1 MAGKKELKFGVSI
14 PQGLR
19 TQNVDSSAIAPLLT
33 TMESWGFDGCWVGD
47 HPTSRFDLAA
57 VPLLSYAAALTTT
70 LRLGTSILL
79 SALRNPIQ
87 LARELS
93 TLDRLSNGRLI
104 LGVGIGGPHHHR
116 AMAMPTED
124 RSNRYEEGIT
134 LVKRLWTEEKV
145 TFRGHVFEVEDI
157 AITPKPFQV
166 PCPPIWFGGHAMPA
180 LERAVRLGDGWIEAG
195 HSSTEVLKHEI
206 AVVRR
211 LLDKAGRDPGTFTL
225 CKRVLIAI
233 DDNRETAVKSF
244 DQDGAL
250 DDELTRRANAAG
262 VFGSSEECI
271 EGLAEIAETGVDV
284 IILSPPAHNIL
295 EQVERLAEQ
304 VLPSIQ
310 TS

>member
-1 MAGKKELKFGVSI
+1 
-14 PQGLR
+14 
-19 TQNVDSSAIAPLLT
+19 
-33 TMESWGFDGCWVGD
+33 
-47 HPTSRFDLAA
+47 
-57 VPLLSYAAALTTT
+57 
-70 LRLGTSILL
+70 
-79 SALRNPIQ
+79 
-87 LARELS
+87 
-93 TLDRLSNGRLI
+93 
-104 LGVGIGGPHHHR
+104 
-116 AMAMPTED
+116 
-124 RSNRYEEGIT
+124 
-134 LVKRLWTEEKV
+134 
-145 TFRGHVFEVEDI
+145 
-157 AITPKPFQV
+157 
-166 PCPPIWFGGHAMPA
+166 MPA

-233 DDNRETAVKSF
+233 DDNRETAMKSF